1 MSEVNMEFSDFLPY
15 IDGPLALQVDGQE
28 SSTTVPTIQDTDGN
42 VLIDTNKLYQA
53 AKNMPQNLQ
62 TDYSN
67 KVKGLETYNQNLLHQ
82 KNTLRAQQDIIN
94 NLKEQVGFNTIPEE
108 ILDEADKVY
117 KKKQDLIVDYLLKNN
132 APPGMDSTEWKEMM
146 VKKFGTPEEEVIK
159 FLSTKSLA
167 AKKYY
172 EGLQALNETQQVEG
186 RFYSFAGYDKDERDM
201 AKGTFNYTLTNI
213 LAGDISNLR
222 YRFDNKPVIEDG
234 EDGEAIQKQIQN
246 LANQIATGDEDIKLT
261 KAFQLSGI
269 RWDKGNK
276 TFVMDLFIPGLDD
289 AKYANKRFVE
299 VPLDMSDGT
308 HRKLVTSDYNLVNE
322 SMLGDLVEV
331 SNSLEEN
338 GYYKA
343 TGKDVPITLTSYKSV
358 SKNTNTKNSA
368 IVTNYKGK
376 VQGMDIEFKSPIEA
390 AAFVNT
396 MRYAQ
401 SIFFNPKMDRNA
413 MFELDGKIVS
423 LNRINEKEEF
433 VKQLQSDPITGHNF
447 TNKFQAELLY
457 DKLKKY
463 YGNFQ

>member
-1 MSEVNMEFSDFLPY
+1 
-15 IDGPLALQVDGQE
+15 
-28 SSTTVPTIQDTDGN
+28 
-42 VLIDTNKLYQA
+42 
-53 AKNMPQNLQ
+53 
-62 TDYSN
+62 
-67 KVKGLETYNQNLLHQ
+67 
-82 KNTLRAQQDIIN
+82 
-94 NLKEQVGFNTIPEE
+94 
-108 ILDEADKVY
+108 
-117 KKKQDLIVDYLLKNN
+117 
-132 APPGMDSTEWKEMM
+132 
-146 VKKFGTPEEEVIK
+146 
-159 FLSTKSLA
+159 
-167 AKKYY
+167 
-172 EGLQALNETQQVEG
+172 
-186 RFYSFAGYDKDERDM
+186 M
-201 AKGTFNYTLTNI
+201 AKGTFNYTLTNV
-213 LAGDISNLR
+213 LVGDMSNLR
-222 YRFDNKPVIEDG
+222 YRFDNKPILEDG

-246 LANQIATGDEDIKLT
+246 LSNQIATGEDDEKIT

-289 AKYANKRFVE
+289 AKYANKRIVE

-308 HRKLVTSDYNLVNE
+308 QRKLVTSDYNLVNE

-390 AAFVNT
+390 ASFVNT

-423 LNRINEKEEF
+423 LNKLETLPGGIKEEF